1 MLTSLGARTITV
13 RRARPSR
20 ARWTFSEASA
30 SSRRSSSEMSGETSS
45 RSRTLPCT
53 WTTAVTVSSTSSAS
67 SCVGQPA
74 LATDAGCPR
83 TFHRSSAVYGANKLR
98 MTATAST
105 ASRTAG
111 SAPPAPLAASM
122 VLRVALTSSISFATT
137 TLNLL
142 LSNRACASA
151 IVRWVTVRSARSPVA
166 ASTPGALVTS
176 WPRRQ
181 ARARNLAEPDG
192 DTSAQS
198 TSSSGGEAKTMV
210 SRTASTPYLSSC
222 SPRSTPLPSDLLMA
236 LPPLST
242 WPWLSRALNGSSAS
256 IMPRSW
262 MTLVKKRAYSRCRM
276 ACSTPPTYWPTGI
289 QSLILAGSNG
299 PSVYCG
305 ETKRRKY
312 QDESTKVSMVSV
324 SRLAGP
330 WQLGH
335 STLTQASAA
344 ASGDVPF
351 GDRSSPRRF
360 SGRVTGSCSS
370 GTGTSPQAGQ

>member
-1 MLTSLGARTITV
+1 
-13 RRARPSR
+13 
-20 ARWTFSEASA
+20 
-30 SSRRSSSEMSGETSS
+30 
-45 RSRTLPCT
+45 
-53 WTTAVTVSSTSSAS
+53 
-67 SCVGQPA
+67 
-74 LATDAGCPR
+74 
-83 TFHRSSAVYGANKLR
+83 

-111 SAPPAPLAASM
+111 SAPPAAAPSI
-122 VLRVALTSSISFATT
+122 VLRVALTSSISLATT

-142 LSNRACASA
+142 CSSSASA
-151 IVRWVTVRSARSPVA
+151 SAMVRWVTVRSARSPVA
-166 ASTPGALVTS
+166 KSTPGSLVTS

-181 ARARNLAEPDG
+181 ARARNFAEPDG
-192 DTSAQS
+192 ETSAQS
-198 TSSSGGEAKTMV
+198 TSSSGGEAKIMV
-210 SRTASTPYLSSC
+210 RRTASTPNLSSC

-242 WPWLSRALNGSSAS
+242 WPWFSSARNGSSAS
-256 IMPRSW
+256 IRPRSW

-335 STLTQASAA
+335 STLTQLSTA
-344 ASGDVPF
+344 ASGDVP
-351 GDRSSPRRF
+351 
-360 SGRVTGSCSS
+360 
-370 GTGTSPQAGQ
+370 